1 MLPLSTV
8 HLGQMIQIR
17 GRYEPLPYASWEHV
31 EVAMAV
37 HFLELHKSVCLRSAL
52 SSLLG
57 IWANLLRFVLV
68 VCPSHRPISDA
79 KCFVIGSCVRMREIH
94 ETSSPK
100 LGHNLAP

>member
-1 MLPLSTV
+1 
-8 HLGQMIQIR
+8 
-17 GRYEPLPYASWEHV
+17 
-31 EVAMAV
+31 MAV

-79 KCFVIGSCVRMREIH
+79 KCFVTGSLVEMGKIH
-94 ETSSPK
+94 ETFGPY
-100 LGHNLAP
+100 LCLNQNLSTSGVVAPTARLIR